1 VKSQEIVFAPTRI
14 LGTWTAKNFRIV
26 ALLNPIDALRGQ
38 PASQFNPGVRVC
50 VRPRR
55 VIDRQRW
62 ILFGAITEA
71 RGRERN
77 LSIGY
82 AQISTAAT
90 KVSFLRCVIRLR
102 CGNC

>member
-1 VKSQEIVFAPTRI
+1 VESQKIVFAPTRI

-26 ALLNPIDALRGQ
+26 ALLNPIDALLGQ
-38 PASQFNPGVRVC
+38 PASQFNLGVGVC

-62 ILFGAITEA
+62 ILFGSITEA
-71 RGRERN
+71 CGRLRN

-82 AQISTAAT
+82 AQICTAAT
-90 KVSFLRCVIRLR
+90 KVSFLRCGIR
-102 CGNC
+102 